1 VPETAVLVRVTL
13 QIKSISS
20 DTHKGRRDYQEDRL
34 FTLTGAEGTLLA
46 IFDGHGGADV
56 AHLASEQLPA
66 IWADEI
72 TAEGATPKT
81 ALQNSI
87 QKLNILTQHYEP
99 GSTISLVFIPANDD
113 TASVAI
119 MGDSPVII
127 KDAEGKINIS
137 PDHNVRTNYIEAEA
151 AKSRG
156 GFVEGGYLFQSYD
169 GMGLQMARA
178 LGDSYLNKVLSRTP
192 EIYGVKINKDS
203 FIIAASD
210 GCFDPGHYD
219 FKKAAQTIV
228 ELVERGQEA
237 NELVHRAAVDYPTG
251 DNVSCIVARFNEAE

>member
-1 VPETAVLVRVTL
+1 MTL

-34 FTLTGAEGTLLA
+34 FTLTAQEGTLLA
-46 IFDGHGGADV
+46 VLDGHGGDEV
-56 AHLASEQLPA
+56 SHLASEQLPV
-66 IWADEI
+66 IFADEI
-72 TAEGATPKT
+72 GAEGASAHT
-81 ALQNSI
+81 ALTNSI
-87 QKLNILTQHYEP
+87 HKLNILTQHYEA
-99 GSTISLVFIPANDD
+99 GSTISLVFVPAKGD
-113 TASVAI
+113 TVTVAI

-151 AKSRG
+151 AKTRG

-178 LGDSYLNKVLSRTP
+178 LGDSHLNKVLSRYP
-192 EIYGVKINKDS
+192 EVYTVKINKDS

-210 GCFDPGHYD
+210 GCFDPGHYE
-219 FKKAAQTIV
+219 FKKAAQIIV
-228 ELVERGQEA
+228 ELVESGQEA
-237 NELVHRAAVDYPTG
+237 KELVHRAAVDYPTG
-251 DNVSCIVARFNEAE
+251 DNVTAIVVRFTDETSLSS

>member
-1 VPETAVLVRVTL
+1 VTL

-20 DTHKGRRDYQEDRL
+20 DSHKGRRDYQEDRL

-46 IFDGHGGADV
+46 VFDGHGGDDV
-56 AHLASEQLPA
+56 SHLASEQLPA

-72 TAEGATPKT
+72 TEEGATPKT
-81 ALQNSI
+81 ALANSI

-99 GSTISLVFIPANDD
+99 GSTISLVFIPAKGD
-113 TASVAI
+113 TVTVAI

-127 KDAEGKINIS
+127 KDADGKINIS
-137 PDHNVRTNYIEAEA
+137 PDHNVRTNLVEAEA
-151 AKSRG
+151 AKARG
-156 GFVEGGYLFQSYD
+156 GFVEQGYLFCTYD

-178 LGDSYLNKVLSRTP
+178 LGDSYLNKVLSRVP
-192 EIYGVKINKDS
+192 EIYEVKINKDS

-219 FKKAAQTIV
+219 FKAAAQTIV
-228 ELVERGQEA
+228 ELVGDRGQEA
-237 NELVHRAAVDYPTG
+237 KELVHRAAVDYPTG
-251 DNVSCIVARFNEAE
+251 DNVTAIVVRFDETSLPS